1 MQTPVAPTLGSYWVG
16 DVPTNSVEVE
26 FIDEYNEVTEPP
38 TAALTALLVSPAR
51 DASLLT
57 VASDPAEP
65 LIRTLEWT
73 GNALNPAG
81 VWQIIIREDGVRRS
95 EALTFVVQDDD
106 GWVTLGRA
114 RADWADA
121 PTDDVY
127 LYRILEVARI
137 QCLAFAPAQVAGAP
151 VPPNFVQAQLAQAR
165 AIWNFAKANPQD
177 QIGMDGQAVRVYPLD
192 DNIRKLLRPRRAMPV
207 VR

>member
-1 MQTPVAPTLGSYWVG
+1 MPTE
-16 DVPTNSVEVE
+16 PVEVE
-26 FIDEYNEVTEPP
+26 FVDEYNEVVEPADFTY
-38 TAALTALLVSPAR
+38 TATLISPSQLTTDLGVEAVLS
-51 DASLLT
+51 
-57 VASDPAEP
+57 EP
-65 LIRTLEWT
+65 LIRLLIWQGRYLT
-73 GNALNPAG
+73 PSG
-81 VWQIIIREDGVRRS
+81 VWQIVIRENGVRRS
-95 EALTFVVQDDD
+95 EALQFVVQEDE

-114 RADWADA
+114 RQDWADA

-137 QCLAFAPAQVAGAP
+137 QCLAFAPLALREDGTVP
-151 VPPNFVQAQLAQAR
+151 PPPPNFVQAQLAQAR